1 MGSIVSMPVLPE
13 DNCASQYNVG
23 TLDSI
28 GVAIV
33 WLALLRWIVLH
44 LFGDDINILFC
55 LPNPKR
61 RGTGTH
67 PALLHLVFFI
77 ASPIYTI
84 VQAANCR
91 DQLMKLNIT
100 TMVFMLIYEHIFSS
114 TKDSLTFNFVC
125 RCRGITLLHLIVISA
140 GAVAVTEGGQWREF
154 GAVVFLLASLLA
166 IKLYQHKEI
175 QGDKLWLIGP
185 AVLMFTFLYPIFL
198 AVFVTLLVNNHGQWT
213 PRPSTVVEYIML
225 ITRGLLVLVALMCWE
240 LLVARFIFL
249 LYRRL
254 RCVQLFDLDLTGT
267 EFGSTPPLVVMK
279 KTEYIDLKCEDTK
292 KQGDK

>member
-13 DNCASQYNVG
+13 DNYASQSNVG

-44 LFGDDINILFC
+44 LFGDDISILFC

-140 GAVAVTEGGQWREF
+140 GAVAVTEGVQWREF

-225 ITRGLLVLVALMCWE
+225 ITRGIAGFGGIDVLGAIGSKIYL
-240 LLVARFIFL
+240 FIVPEVEVRPIVRPGFNW
-249 LYRRL
+249 YRIRI
-254 RCVQLFDLDLTGT
+254 DP
-267 EFGSTPPLVVMK
+267 TPGGD
-279 KTEYIDLKCEDTK
+279 EED
-292 KQGDK
+292 GVYRSEV